1 MKRNSNW
8 HMPARYYTE
17 RLQLTDGS
25 HLTLLFLDTSPCISD
40 YRNSNPAYWDPC
52 STTYPSCAIGNGDDD
67 FEGTCLFHQ
76 NIVSQ
81 NCQTQYSWLQST
93 LATIPADDWLVVVGH
108 HPIDEVDVADMTTL
122 IQKRGFSLYLNGHT
136 HYLSQYKLDGSG
148 AYITTGD

>member
-8 HMPARYYTE
+8 HMPSRYYTE

-25 HLTLLFLDTSPCISD
+25 YLTLLFLDTSPCVSD

-52 STTYPSCAIGNGDDD
+52 SATYPTCAIGNGDDD
-67 FEGTCLFHQ
+67 FEGTCLFHE

-93 LATIPADDWLVVVGH
+93 LSTIPADDWLVVVGH

-136 HYLSQYKLDGSG
+136 HYLSQYKLDGGG